1 MKTGTSAP
9 RPAPRAR
16 APGHGTLCNGS
27 NNPTAHFENEL
38 TIEHELIVRGGF
50 AGKHL
55 NDNMAL
61 TAQRLDRIAQSRVMP
76 GR

>member
-1 MKTGTSAP
+1 MKTGTGAP
-9 RPAPRAR
+9 RPAPTAQ

-27 NNPTAHFENEL
+27 NNPTTHFENEF
-38 TIEHELIVRGGF
+38 TIENELVMRGGF

-61 TAQRLDRIAQSRVMP
+61 AAQRLDRIAQSRVMP